1 LSAFE
6 KLKGLDEQR
15 AETLKEA
22 KAEALQKAQTAI
34 GELSQLGFDYKLI
47 ESSGSSATT
56 EPERDRLRPHGQ
68 AKQEDAAK
76 IDSVSSGF
84 DQSLPGS

>member
-15 AETLKEA
+15 AEALKEA
-22 KAEALQKAQTAI
+22 KSEALQKAQAAI
-34 GELSQLGFDYKLI
+34 GELSQLGFEYKLV
-47 ESSGSSATT
+47 ENSGPSAATPPRKDRPKPD
-56 EPERDRLRPHGQ
+56 EPTMQ
-68 AKQEDAAK
+68 TDAAK
-76 IDSVSSGF
+76 IESPFSGF